1 MHGKVVKFINLEP
14 NVSVYMIMYQLFAVT
29 VCYSKLFILITF
41 FSIKKLFTFSYF
53 VLNVFINLLLELPM
67 DFKLLVSEGDIGGP
81 IHSQKVLSWEISF
94 VVAMCTSDITTQN

>member
-1 MHGKVVKFINLEP
+1 
-14 NVSVYMIMYQLFAVT
+14 
-29 VCYSKLFILITF
+29 
-41 FSIKKLFTFSYF
+41 
-53 VLNVFINLLLELPM
+53 M